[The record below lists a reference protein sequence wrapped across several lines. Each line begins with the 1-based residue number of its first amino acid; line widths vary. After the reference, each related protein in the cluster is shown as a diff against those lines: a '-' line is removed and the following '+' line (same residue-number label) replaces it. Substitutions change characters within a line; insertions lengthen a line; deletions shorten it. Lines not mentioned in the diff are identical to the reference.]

1 RGSAKRVGLTFSE
14 ETVTETILLQ
24 LAESFPGQISIVPF
38 NKRQEGRVGA
48 DWAWAFMSADGAHVY
63 PMLVQAKALDFS
75 DVNYPEIKRNIG
87 KIVPAVRQID
97 RLIDSAQSLGWPAI
111 YAFYNHLTDASRI
124 PSECGS
130 LAMSGM

>member
-1 RGSAKRVGLTFSE
+1 QFFCCSKHKVSTAGLQRGGRVNYHLTPEQMALLSVATRCWSSRGSAKRVGLTFSE

-63 PMLVQAKALDFS
+63 PMLVQAKALD
-75 DVNYPEIKRNIG
+75 
-87 KIVPAVRQID
+87 
-97 RLIDSAQSLGWPAI
+97 
-111 YAFYNHLTDASRI
+111 
-124 PSECGS
+124 
-130 LAMSGM
+130 